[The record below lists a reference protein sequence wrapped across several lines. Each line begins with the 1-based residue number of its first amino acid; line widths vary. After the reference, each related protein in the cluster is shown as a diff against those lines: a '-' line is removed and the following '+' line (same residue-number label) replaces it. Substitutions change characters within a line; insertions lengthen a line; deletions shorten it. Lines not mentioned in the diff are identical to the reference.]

1 MSKWLDTL
9 FSVRSAIQAEPKE
22 NIPFHE
28 PITEEEIGGVMIM
41 YKGFG
46 WGVVYE
52 DGMETVYGWVN
63 PIEAIIYNTA
73 YVTKLTDIL
82 QEHTMHYKKEVQ
94 KGKIVLVKKVTS
106 VEVIG

>member
-1 MSKWLDTL
+1 MRSWVNVLH
-9 FSVRSAIQAEPKE
+9 SVRSAVQDEPKE
-22 NIPFHE
+22 NIPLHE
-28 PITEEEIGGVMIM
+28 PIAEEEIGGVMIM

-63 PIEAIIYNTA
+63 PIDAIIYNTA
-73 YVTKLTDIL
+73 YVTKPTDIL
-82 QEHTMHYKKEVQ
+82 QEHTMHYKKDVQ
-94 KGKIVLVKKVTS
+94 KGKVVLIKKETI

>member
-1 MSKWLDTL
+1 MRSWVNVLH
-9 FSVRSAIQAEPKE
+9 SVRSAVQAEPLE

-28 PITEEEIGGVMIM
+28 PIAEEEIGGVMIM

-82 QEHTMHYKKEVQ
+82 QEHTMHYEKEVQ
-94 KGKIVLVKKVTS
+94 KGKIVLVKKVTI
-106 VEVIG
+106 VEVLG